1 MRAYP
6 QEETNSIQ
14 KYRFIYHF
22 IPHKKHKVRAK
33 LLSHSAL
40 FTYSLVLV
48 VFASLFRVL
57 PKYVPGVLG
66 YASNIEISALLRYT
80 NEKRSQI
87 GLKPLTINKELSEAA
102 YRKAHHMFEDG
113 YWAHVSPKGT
123 KPWDFILSE
132 GYDYIY
138 AGENLAKNFSNSK
151 DVVEAWYD
159 SPSHRDNLLSANYD
173 DIGFAVVDGVLD
185 GYETTIVVQMFGR
198 LREPTQLATTNA
210 ISEGFPS
217 TNINSA
223 PQLKIAQETVPK
235 IETQPEIKDLDQE
248 VILAD
253 LQKTVQEESDKPFV
267 DVKAVTQSITIV
279 FGGFITTLLGIDM
292 WYSKKHGILKLSGH
306 TLAHLVLL
314 LVVIAS
320 VMLSVFPGVVL

>member
-6 QEETNSIQ
+6 EEDPNSIQ

-22 IPHKKHKVRAK
+22 VPHKKHKTRAK

-40 FTYSLVLV
+40 FSYSVALAVLV
-48 VFASLFRVL
+48 VVL
-57 PKYVPGVLG
+57 KLMPAYAPGVLG

-80 NEKRSQI
+80 NERRAQI
-87 GLKPLTINKELSEAA
+87 GLKPLTLNKELSEEA
-102 YRKAHHMFEDG
+102 YRKAKHMFSDG
-113 YWAHVSPKGT
+113 YWAHVSPGGT

-151 DVVEAWYD
+151 DVVDAWYE

-173 DIGFAVVDGVLD
+173 DIGLVVVDGVLEGD
-185 GYETTIVVQMFGR
+185 ETTIVVQMFGR

-217 TNINSA
+217 TNIEVK
-223 PQLKIAQETVPK
+223 PELEVEQEPVVLKEELTAVE
-235 IETQPEIKDLDQE
+235 QE
-248 VILAD
+248 VMLAELKD
-253 LQKTVQEESDKPFV
+253 TVEETGEIAPFV
-267 DVKAVTQSITIV
+267 DVRAVTQSITLA
-279 FGGFITTLLGIDM
+279 FGGFVITLLGIDM
-292 WYSKKHGILKLSGH
+292 WYSKKHGILKVSGH
-306 TLAHLVLL
+306 TLAHLLLL
-314 LVVIAS
+314 LVVLAT

>member
-6 QEETNSIQ
+6 EEDHNSIQ
-14 KYRFIYHF
+14 KYKFIYHF
-22 IPHKKHKVRAK
+22 IPHKKSKTRAR
-33 LLSHSAL
+33 LLSHGAL
-40 FTYSLVLV
+40 ISYSLVLI
-48 VFASLFRVL
+48 VFAGLMKLL
-57 PKYVPGVLG
+57 PVYVPGVLG

-80 NEKRSQI
+80 NERRAQV
-87 GLKPLTINKELSEAA
+87 GLKPLTLNKELSEAA
-102 YRKAHHMFEDG
+102 YRKAKHMFSDG
-113 YWAHVSPKGT
+113 YWAHVSPGGT

-151 DVVEAWYD
+151 DVVDAWYD
-159 SPSHRDNLLSANYD
+159 SSTHRDNLLSPNYD

-217 TNINSA
+217 TNIEINTEQKTVEEEA
-223 PQLKIAQETVPK
+223 VLKEEESTN
-235 IETQPEIKDLDQE
+235 QE

-253 LQKTVQEESDKPFV
+253 LEKTVEEQNEEAPFV
-267 DVKAVTQSITIV
+267 DVTAVTHSITIA
-279 FGGFITTLLGIDM
+279 FGGFITALLGIDM

-306 TLAHLVLL
+306 TLAHLFLL
-314 LVVIAS
+314 LVVLGS
-320 VMLSVFPGVVL
+320 VMLSVFPGVIL